1 MIRPDPEAAS
11 PDDACASSLSVFG
24 NNKKNILILSVIILF
39 YWYWAG
45 KPQFLFEIAAASGS
59 TKVAKCNAS
68 SVGEQKGEISSSALF
83 YPSDQGTSPSENDI
97 DPKTAV
103 VHMGIHKKGSSL
115 IQLQSRNFAHL
126 LKLDGYEMPW
136 LVNKEQNSRN
146 FTGDTSAENQ
156 VNFATCFIPPSG
168 FIAKYPCA
176 PSGTRAMF
184 PCDPDLLLHGLSVK
198 NGLFISAETFDK
210 IDYEG
215 VNRLAEYLDM
225 HWSKI
230 IIVVFYRRYYDW

>member
-11 PDDACASSLSVFG
+11 SSSASSTLSVFG

-103 VHMGIHKKGSSL
+103 VHMGIHKTGSSL

-198 NGLFISAETFDK
+198 NGLFISAETFDE

-230 IIVVFYRRYYDW
+230 IIVVYYRRYYDW